1 MKMNDLNIQEGN
13 ELLAQ
18 LLGWEK
24 EIEGVEGVWYENI
37 DCARY
42 VAYSINSNYPYKTLP
57 FHRDM
62 NWLFKVVDKIE
73 TINNGWDGRRG
84 DGTTPLRVFCEK
96 TDDGKFKAYILFNQA
111 ALYKVIGES
120 RPDVVWECS
129 VQFAKNY
136 LKDSK

>member
-1 MKMNDLNIQEGN
+1 METNIIEGN

-24 EIEGVEGVWYENI
+24 EIEGVEGVWYENV
-37 DCARY
+37 DYARY
-42 VAYSINSNYPYKTLP
+42 VAYSINSNYPHKDLP

-84 DGTTPLRVFCEK
+84 NGTVPLRVFNEK
-96 TDDGKFKAYILFNQA
+96 DNAIPSLFKSYIISNQHPCYISTA
-111 ALYKVIGES
+111 PTRLISIWNTCVCFT
-120 RPDVVWECS
+120 RD
-129 VQFAKNY
+129 Y
-136 LKDSK
+136 LNDSE